1 MVGVSEEVRMKLTGH
16 ASPVMNSQYTH
27 LEAKTLKDAVTKIPF
42 FGIPKS
48 DKPQNGDNNA
58 Y

>member
-1 MVGVSEEVRMKLTGH
+1 
-16 ASPVMNSQYTH
+16 
-27 LEAKTLKDAVTKIPF
+27 VTKIPF

-58 Y
+58 YWAIAGYKLSAGNRWLFLPVTPCRSHWITYARPLFH